1 MLGKKITVTVA
12 QPEVQLAGE
21 GRKVLYK
28 GSVALGDHSSPKPVY
43 LISYGDPKPEQ
54 PATVIAVV
62 SSKGKE
68 QFVAAP
74 ENTVYY
80 APEIRSV
87 IEKAEGRPPER
98 VSCLYEKSC
107 GAVVYRVEGRTV
119 RFLVVKNKNGR
130 HWGFPK
136 GHMEYGES
144 ERQTALREVLEETGL
159 QVEEAV
165 YQFSLPNTYLYSGF
179 LVHTLDQ
186 FFLCK
191 VKDTS
196 RIKAMDDVAESFW
209 LPLDEVNPEEFGLD
223 SVREGVRRFLKEHK
237 L

>member
-1 MLGKKITVTVA
+1 MHPLELFKYCPKCGSPHFEVNNEKSKRCADCGFVYYFNSSAATVA
-12 QPEVQLAGE
+12 FILNDKNE
-21 GRKVLYK
+21 
-28 GSVALGDHSSPKPVY
+28 
-43 LISYGDPKPEQ
+43 
-54 PATVIAVV
+54 
-62 SSKGKE
+62 
-68 QFVAAP
+68 
-74 ENTVYY
+74 
-80 APEIRSV
+80 
-87 IEKAEGRPPER
+87 
-98 VSCLYEKSC
+98 LYET
-107 GAVVYRVEGRTV
+107 GEEGV
-119 RFLVVKNKNGR
+119 
-130 HWGFPK
+130 
-136 GHMEYGES
+136 
-144 ERQTALREVLEETGL
+144 AREVLEETGL